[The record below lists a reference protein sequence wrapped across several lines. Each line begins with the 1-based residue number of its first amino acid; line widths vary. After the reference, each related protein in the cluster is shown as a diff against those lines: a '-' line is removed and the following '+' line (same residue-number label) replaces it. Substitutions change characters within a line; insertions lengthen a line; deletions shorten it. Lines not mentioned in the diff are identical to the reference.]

1 MSDGQI
7 CLDSPACGT
16 KMQAWKPNSRWPL
29 TGQERKNQIASS
41 ARTLNS
47 RLADQRTLNQK
58 AIRAKLEGKLAEDDF
73 NSVKKAVA
81 EEISQIE
88 TEIKALDSESSTMD
102 DLLRQAEVQAVDLA
116 GAWQEGNV
124 NQRHELSM
132 AFFPEG
138 LAYSHERRFFEP
150 CNTVITEMVW
160 RFLDRV
166 GNVGVPDGI

>member
-1 MSDGQI
+1 M
-7 CLDSPACGT
+7 
-16 KMQAWKPNSRWPL
+16 
-29 TGQERKNQIASS
+29 
-41 ARTLNS
+41 
-47 RLADQRTLNQK
+47 NQK

-124 NQRHELSM
+124 NQRHELAM